1 MNHADVNDVGNR
13 ILSSENTM
21 KSILAVL
28 VGYLIF
34 GASSVLLFLV
44 AGIDPKR
51 SPEVEFRIWSTL
63 YGIFFAL
70 LGGYTAAAMAGRK
83 ELWHASSVAIIL
95 TLLATISLI
104 AQPGG
109 SSVWSQISALGFMVP
124 AVILGGIVR
133 LRQMKRKDAGQ
144 RTQQNSK
151 SI

>member
-1 MNHADVNDVGNR
+1 
-13 ILSSENTM
+13 M

-34 GASSVLLFLV
+34 GLPSAALFLLS
-44 AGIDPKR
+44 GIDPELR
-51 SPEVEFRIWSTL
+51 VELEFRIWSTL

-70 LGGYTAAAMAGRK
+70 LGGYTAARMAGGK
-83 ELWHASSVAIIL
+83 ELWHASAVAVIL
-95 TLLATISLI
+95 ALLATISLI
-104 AQPGG
+104 AQPTG
-109 SSVWSQISALGFMVP
+109 SSIWSQIAALRFMVP

-133 LRQMKRKDAGQ
+133 LRRMKRKDAAQ

>member
-1 MNHADVNDVGNR
+1 
-13 ILSSENTM
+13 M
-21 KSILAVL
+21 KSIVAVL

-44 AGIDPKR
+44 AGIDPKQ
-51 SPEVEFRIWSTL
+51 SPELGFRIWSTL

-70 LGGYTAAAMAGRK
+70 LGGYTAATMAGRK

-133 LRQMKRKDAGQ
+133 LRQSRVKKGN
-144 RTQQNSK
+144 TLF
-151 SI
+151 